1 MAKTFSPDLLKR
13 VTRIFC
19 DFFIHEK
26 AVMAGIERTAAESTK
41 TPNDVVRFQNYHH
54 LSDLLS
60 SLRIESLSTERKSIK
75 GKVKF

>member
-1 MAKTFSPDLLKR
+1 
-13 VTRIFC
+13 
-19 DFFIHEK
+19 
-26 AVMAGIERTAAESTK
+26 MAGIERTAAESTK
-41 TPNDVVRFQNYHH
+41 TPNEVVRFQNYHH